1 MTNFR
6 LGEFHPFEGGGKK
19 YLYLVPS
26 GAVFELDPLAA
37 DVISQLEESER
48 SPEQLLAS
56 LQAAGH
62 SASDA
67 DAVLRELY
75 QAHVIAHVITGGNGK
90 MPEAI
95 EEAPIP
101 FPLNSLVLNITN
113 QCNLSCKYCYE
124 FGEDKLANS
133 EGKAQYM
140 PVETAQQA
148 IDHLLANSEGRQRVH
163 VTFFGGE
170 TLLNFRVM
178 RSAIQYAVVKAHEAG
193 KSVDFSLT
201 TNGTLLG
208 EEVIEFLS
216 AYRVGVTISLDGD
229 REMNDQFRVFHDGRG
244 SYDIIAPKVKE
255 LLARH
260 KTRPIGARVTLT
272 AQVSDVLKIYRH
284 LTNDIGFREV
294 GFAPVTT
301 SPVRLYAIGGGGLDL
316 MLAQFTRLAN
326 EYRECA
332 VRGEHHGFSN
342 VTDTLMEVHQGVSKA
357 YPCGAGLG
365 LMGVAPS
372 GDIAPCHRFVDSD
385 QHKLGHV
392 STGIDHAKQA
402 AFLNKGHIGSKY
414 ECHTCFARPLCSGG
428 CHHEAFVRYGDTGH
442 ANLHYCDWIRGWTD
456 LCLGIYGDI
465 ASRNPEYLRHFEEER
480 SVVQ

>member
-1 MTNFR
+1 MTSFR
-6 LGEFHPFEGGGKK
+6 LGEFHPFEGGGQK

-26 GAVFELDPLAA
+26 GAIFELD
-37 DVISQLEESER
+37 S
-48 SPEQLLAS
+48 LAS
-56 LQAAGH
+56 RVIERLRDRERTPQELSGDLQAAGH

-67 DAVLRELY
+67 DDVLKELY
-75 QAHVIAHVITGGNGK
+75 QAHVITSGEGMK
-90 MPEAI
+90 PQAI
-95 EEAPIP
+95 EKAPLP
-101 FPLNSLVLNITN
+101 FPLNTLVLNVTN

-124 FGEDKLANS
+124 FGEDRVANP

-140 PVETAQQA
+140 PIETAQEA
-148 IDHLLANSEGRQRVH
+148 IDHLLANSPGRRSVH

-170 TLLNFRVM
+170 TLLNFKVM
-178 RSAIQYAVVKAHEAG
+178 RSAVQYALVKAKEAG
-193 KSVDFSLT
+193 KSIDFSLT
-201 TNGTLLG
+201 TNGTLIN

-216 AYRVGVTISLDGD
+216 EYRIGVTISLDGD
-229 REMNDQFRVFHDGRG
+229 REMNDQFRVFKDGRG
-244 SYDIIAPKVKE
+244 SYEIIAPKVKA

-260 KTRPIGARVTLT
+260 TTRPIGARVTLT

-284 LTNDIGFREV
+284 LTQDLGFREV

-301 SPVRLYAIGGGGLDL
+301 SPVRLYSIGGGGLDL
-316 MLAQFTRLAN
+316 ILAQFTMLAN

-342 VTDTLMEVHQGVSKA
+342 VTDTLMELHQGVSKA

-385 QHKLGHV
+385 AHKLGHV
-392 STGIDHAKQA
+392 STGIDPVKQA
-402 AFLNKGHIGSKY
+402 EFLNKGHIGAKY
-414 ECHTCFARPLCSGG
+414 ECHSCFARPLCSGG

-456 LCLGIYGDI
+456 LCLSIYGDI
-465 ASRNPEYLRHFEEER
+465 ASRNPAFLEHFEEER